1 MIKRYVIY
9 GLIGWNTEVIW
20 TGLHSLMV
28 GDLRLSGFTNLW
40 MFFIYGLAVFLEPIH
55 DIIGRWRWIVR
66 GIIWVFVIWGIE
78 YATGFILENII
89 NLKPWVYKGPY
100 AIDGLIR
107 LDYFPWWFA
116 AGLIFE
122 KIHKTLDIYIL
133 DTRL

>member
-1 MIKRYVIY
+1 MIKRYIIY

-20 TGLHSLMV
+20 TGMHSLMV

-55 DIIGRWRWIVR
+55 DIISRWRWITR
-66 GIIWVFVIWGIE
+66 GIIWVLVIWGIE

-89 NLKPWVYKGPY
+89 NLKPWLYSGPY
-100 AIDGLIR
+100 AVDGLIR
-107 LDYFPWWFA
+107 LDYAPWWFA

-122 KIHKTLDIYIL
+122 KIHRTLDVYIL
-133 DTRL
+133 DNRV